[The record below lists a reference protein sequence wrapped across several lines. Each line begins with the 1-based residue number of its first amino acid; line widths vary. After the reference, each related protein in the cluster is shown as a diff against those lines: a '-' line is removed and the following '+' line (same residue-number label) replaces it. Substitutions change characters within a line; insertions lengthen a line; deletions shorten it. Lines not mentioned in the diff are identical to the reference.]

1 MQIGCSMMT
10 RVVRVLSMLALGTV
24 TAADDVT
31 AQTAATLVGTTEP
44 SIATGY
50 LNISYL
56 YEASNQTFQETL
68 SQSIYGETASYTA
81 SHAIGGGGGFDV
93 GGGYRVWE
101 NLAVGVA
108 VASRSKRD
116 GLLIDGQ
123 IPHPLFYGRPRSS
136 TLARSDLDRTEL
148 GIHLQAVWMLPVSD
162 VLQVSFFAGPS
173 FFTVGQDHVSAVDA
187 VDGTLA
193 TETFPNY
200 DEVTIPGS
208 SISPLD
214 GSGVGV
220 NAGADVTYKFTER
233 FGGRLF
239 GRWAGGNVDLATSGG
254 AQSVKVGGFQTG
266 VGVQVGF

>member
-56 YEASNQTFQETL
+56 YEASSQNFQETL

-123 IPHPLFYGRPRSS
+123 IPHPLFYGRSRSS

-162 VLQVSFFAGPS
+162 VLRVSFFGGPS
-173 FFTVGQDHVSAVDA
+173 FFYVGQDHVSAVDA
-187 VDGTLA
+187 VDAA
-193 TETFPNY
+193 TETSPPNY

-214 GSGVGV
+214 GSGVGI